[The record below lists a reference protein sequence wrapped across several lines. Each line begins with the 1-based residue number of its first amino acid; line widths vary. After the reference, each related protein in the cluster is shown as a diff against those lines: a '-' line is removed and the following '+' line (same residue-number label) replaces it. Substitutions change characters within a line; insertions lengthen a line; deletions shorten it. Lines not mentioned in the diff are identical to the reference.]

1 MEARL
6 NGDDD
11 LLPAGG
17 GYGGVY
23 GGGGHNRGGGGGGG
37 APWDLVAAAGAAL
50 PLGHPQGLGGGGG
63 KGDKGGGGGNAE
75 ITPLQVDPSVTF
87 DTVGGLE
94 HYIKVRTVR
103 PMPACVCVSPAPV

>member
-1 MEARL
+1 MPEPC
-6 NGDDD
+6 GI
-11 LLPAGG
+11 AG
-17 GYGGVY
+17 
-23 GGGGHNRGGGGGGG
+23 NC
-37 APWDLVAAAGAAL
+37 GAAL
-50 PLGHPQGLGGGGG
+50 IGLDHHFIDKASKPRQFRRIAKGGGGG